1 VEVRKDKLKFFRS
14 SAEFKRW
21 LDKNHDKAT
30 ELWIGFY
37 RKDSGKGG
45 ITYSEALDE
54 ALCYGWIDGIRKKI
68 DDISFTNRFTPRKNN
83 SIWSNVNIAHVARL
97 TRDGRMMEPGVAA
110 YNAKKVERS
119 GVYTYERGF
128 AELEPEML
136 KRFKKNS
143 AAWKYFEQQPP
154 YYRKLAIGWV
164 IRAKREETR
173 EKRLADLITF
183 SEKLMRLPQYTPAR
197 PNQKKK

>member
-1 VEVRKDKLKFFRS
+1 MEVRKDKLRFFRS

-21 LDKNHDKAT
+21 LDKNYDKAT
-30 ELWIGFY
+30 ELWIGFN

-68 DDISFTNRFTPRKNN
+68 DETSFTNRFTPRKKN

-97 TRDGRMMEPGVAA
+97 KRGGRMMEPGLAA
-110 YNAKKVERS
+110 YNAKKIERS
-119 GVYTYERGF
+119 GVYTYERGY

-136 KRFKKNS
+136 RRFKSKS
-143 AAWKYFEQQPP
+143 AAWEYFEKQPP
-154 YYRKLAIGWV
+154 YYRKLATGWV
-164 IRAKREETR
+164 IRAKKAETR
-173 EKRLADLITF
+173 EKRITDLITF
-183 SEKLMRLPQYTPAR
+183 SEKKMRLPQFTPA
-197 PNQKKK
+197 PGNTTKK